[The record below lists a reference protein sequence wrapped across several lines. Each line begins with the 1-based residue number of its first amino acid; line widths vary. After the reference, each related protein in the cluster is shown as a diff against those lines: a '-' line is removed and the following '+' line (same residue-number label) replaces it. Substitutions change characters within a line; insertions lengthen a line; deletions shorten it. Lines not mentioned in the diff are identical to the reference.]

1 MWLFIIHAFLF
12 SQQEKQAWWKLYEE
26 VLCRSTEIINCEK
39 KEMLPLTKRN
49 KEINYITNT
58 ICATCAKRT

>member
-1 MWLFIIHAFLF
+1 MCLFIIHAFLF
-12 SQQEKQAWWKLYEE
+12 SQQQKQAWWKLYEE

-58 ICATCAKRT
+58 ICATYAKRT

>member
-12 SQQEKQAWWKLYEE
+12 SQQQKQAWWKLYEE

-58 ICATCAKRT
+58 ISATYAKRT